1 MAYNRFE
8 KYSKI
13 NWDNTPIY
21 SPNYEGVIKLADMYS
36 DNLDKKRKEKDDVL
50 HAADTV
56 LNKIDHIQDDGFVD
70 RKIHQEKMQQ
80 YQNQKDQI
88 QQIYKTEGVAAGEA
102 ALTQFKNKVTNDL
115 LTGDLS
121 RLSERK
127 KQYDE
132 QLKELQ
138 NSTAGKS
145 LSGYASKKM
154 KELAANTEISQNVAA
169 GLGVASPDSYTSV
182 VEHQK
187 TMREAIDKLNPD
199 QVIGLLTESGNQ
211 TLIDSTLKKLK
222 SGVPFTTILAD
233 NQTKFLSK
241 GRILQSIFS
250 QIPTMS
256 NDFNL
261 YGKYELGKEGQGDLI
276 IKKDGTIDD
285 SNLVG
290 SIASNL
296 INSNAYKQESRNTMQ
311 VHDQLGLDIERE
323 RRAAEK
329 EAKDNPLA
337 IVNIGVAGN
346 LKENAHEKHNTEA
359 ADAKLA
365 KQFLSTFKEPPI
377 GIDNKG
383 GLNVTNLTPEQKQ
396 VAQKYYDA
404 TFKLKQFQ
412 AKYNTLT
419 SKAGKDAGVFEKVSG
434 NYHLNGEAE
443 KAKSI
448 FLSTLPPALKNNRNF
463 SNAVNQAFVEGIQN
477 GYNVDKTLTAISGL
491 LGKNSKEYKEF
502 ITHARAGS
510 PTSLAYN
517 REFANAYENASQ
529 KYHVAKNKQI
539 ESTYEQPET
548 TAFSG
553 KKLDGFSTQ
562 IASIAPSLYV
572 ANAKGVAEKTFKDS
586 KVKEIEKQIGD
597 DFKDDDVKYEKY
609 LPTDKGTIL
618 YTATV
623 KGKPV
628 QIILKHGDNDPKGKL
643 NTVYETIRHIDDNNS
658 QQAVQLRNQLYKNYF
673 TSATPADFK
682 AVLEDATSSQG
693 KLVPTGLQYDNG
705 NGSLSPINLKATGG
719 RFQIYNGNEA
729 TTQYVTDINDLQKL
743 YE

>member
-1 MAYNRFE
+1 MPYNRFE

-56 LNKIDHIQDDGFVD
+56 LSKIDHIQDDRFAD
-70 RKIHQEKMQQ
+70 RKIHQERMQQ
-80 YQNQKDQI
+80 YQSQKDQI

-102 ALTQFKNKVTNDL
+102 ALTQFKNKVTNEL
-115 LTGDLS
+115 LTGDLA

-132 QLKELQ
+132 QLKEYQ
-138 NSTAGKS
+138 NSTAGKG
-145 LSGYASKKM
+145 LSGYASKKIG
-154 KELAANTEISQNVAA
+154 ELAANTDISQNVTS

-182 VEHQK
+182 AEHQK

-199 QVIGLLTESGNQ
+199 QIIGLLRDSGNQ
-211 TLIDSTLKKLK
+211 TLIDATLTKLK

-241 GRILQSIFS
+241 GRILQTIFA

-276 IKKDGTIDD
+276 IKEDGTIDD

-296 INSNAYKQESRNTMQ
+296 IDSNAYKQESRNTMQ
-311 VHDQLGLDIERE
+311 VHDQFGLDIARE

-337 IVNIGVAGN
+337 IVDIGVAGN
-346 LKENAHEKHNTEA
+346 LKENPHEKHNAEA
-359 ADAKLA
+359 ADARLA
-365 KQFLSTFKEPPI
+365 KQVLSTFNKPPT
-377 GIDNKG
+377 GIDNQG
-383 GLNVTNLTPEQKQ
+383 RLNVTGLTPEQKT
-396 VAQKYYDA
+396 VAEKYYDA
-404 TFKLKQFQ
+404 TLKLKQFQ

-419 SKAGKDAGVFEKVSG
+419 SKAGKDAKVFEKVSG
-434 NYHLNGEAE
+434 NYHLTGEAL
-443 KAKSI
+443 KAKSA
-448 FLSTLPPALKNNRNF
+448 FLSTLPPTLKDNLKF
-463 SNAVNQAFVEGIQN
+463 SKAVNQAFVEGIQN
-477 GYNVDKTLTAISGL
+477 GYNADKTLTAISGL
-491 LGKNSKEYKEF
+491 LGKDSKEYKDF
-502 ITHARAGS
+502 VAHTGAGS
-510 PTSLAYN
+510 STSLAYN
-517 REFANAYENASQ
+517 RDFTTAYENASQ

-553 KKLDGFSTQ
+553 KKLDGFSTE
-562 IASIAPSLYV
+562 IAPIAPSLYV
-572 ANAKGVAEKTFKDS
+572 ANAKGVGEKTFRDS
-586 KVKEIEKQIGD
+586 KVQEIEKQIGD
-597 DFKDDDVKYEKY
+597 DFKEADVKDEKY

-643 NTVYETIRHIDDNNS
+643 NTVYETIRQINDDNS
-658 QQAVQLRNQLYKNYF
+658 PQAVQLRNQLYKNYF

-693 KLVPTGLQYDNG
+693 KLVPTGLQYDNS
-705 NGSLSPINLKATGG
+705 GSFSSINLKATGG

-729 TTQYVTDINDLQKL
+729 TGEYVTDINDLQKL